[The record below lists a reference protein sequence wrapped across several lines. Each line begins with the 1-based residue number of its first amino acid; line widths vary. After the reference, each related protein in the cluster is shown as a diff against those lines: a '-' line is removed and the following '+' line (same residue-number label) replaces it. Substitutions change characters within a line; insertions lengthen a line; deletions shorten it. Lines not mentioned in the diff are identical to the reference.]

1 MLGAMTETSWEQ
13 QGGWPAVLRA
23 LTQHQDLDRE
33 SSAAA
38 MAEILGGGATPA
50 QIAGFIVALRMKGET
65 VDELT
70 GMVAAMIAE
79 ATPVKLEAPNGVID
93 IVGTGGD
100 GSNSVNIS
108 TATSLLV
115 ASLDI
120 NVAKHGNRA
129 VSSRCGSADIL
140 EAFGIAT
147 DLSALEAH
155 SMIHHL
161 GFTFLYAPNFHP
173 AMQRVIAVRAAL
185 RVRTIFNLMG
195 PLLNPVQPLHY
206 LMGVY
211 DPKLLEPFA
220 DVLLK
225 LKTKRSLVVHGNG
238 LDELNCI
245 GPNQVI
251 EVTPNGKKAYFID
264 PKDYG
269 FNYCSLKDLQGGDV
283 AYNKQLIMNV
293 FKGKSGPI
301 ADTITLNAAVAL
313 TNVGFCSAIAEGVAV
328 AHDALQNGTV
338 LEFLRR
344 CKNYKNTVSETNHA

>member
-1 MLGAMTETSWEQ
+1 MPDRVLSVSGMLKKYIEQLIQKKDLTLHQCNNAVNDIINGANTEQIAAFLVLLHAKPETSQELYGFVRAMQ
-13 QGGWPAVLRA
+13 SHMIVVDFNEPA
-23 LTQHQDLDRE
+23 
-33 SSAAA
+33 
-38 MAEILGGGATPA
+38 
-50 QIAGFIVALRMKGET
+50 
-65 VDELT
+65 
-70 GMVAAMIAE
+70 
-79 ATPVKLEAPNGVID
+79 ID

-344 CKNYKNTVSETNHA
+344 CKNYKNTVSETNYA